1 MTFGVLNSYRPIAI
15 VLKNKVELL
24 QDYSQSF
31 LLAYLAG
38 AVFLLFFC
46 YDRFDQ
52 PANEGSF
59 VETLVPRHLASNAEY
74 LRAFL
79 IYFGVM
85 LTIYTLVTFAGPAAL
100 DVGSSTEG
108 FTDTEYIE
116 NAAESDPFDQPRSKQ
131 DDPVW
136 FPLAVVLMLAGASTR
151 IRIPLLNSI
160 ELFVRRMTHRIIG
173 IPDGIQKRAQQ
184 INTARIDIKALN
196 ENDASFI
203 KSKYKE
209 ATGEEL
215 SNIEDYYEKAENQS
229 GILIN
234 WIRLNY
240 LFRVIDS
247 RWRDLPGFD
256 SSIQHSYPSMWNK
269 LRSSM
274 LDLSAKRISE
284 ALVESQQDLDS
295 TDRSRI
301 RLLQEDVDQALHDIH
316 AYIAACIAHG
326 VTRKEEMGEMM
337 RSLKLVVT
345 SDERIDFSEAFLV
358 ALVMVFFY
366 MFIVV
371 IATPGIIDF
380 FGHAGAVSKH
390 MPSDY
395 TQAISWSTST
405 VFLHGAAAFA
415 ALRYRIKR
423 GSEWR
428 SMRIREAE
436 IPALQYLTVT
446 VIAYIAATL
455 GLLVWWILSESMFG
469 QGLILPSLKEFW
481 IPMFGSLGMVTG
493 FWVNYS
499 LDVVERS
506 ETTENIRLLQQ
517 AAGQG
522 LSTGLVCYVL
532 LVMMPDPDVKPDFEI
547 YTATV
552 AAFAGLAIGL
562 IISLYANQ
570 KQLKRD
576 KKRAKSSANHGADQ

>member
-1 MTFGVLNSYRPIAI
+1 M
-15 VLKNKVELL
+15 ELF

-59 VETLVPRHLASNAEY
+59 VETLVPRHLASNVEY
-74 LRAFL
+74 LRTFL

-108 FTDTEYIE
+108 FTENEYIE
-116 NAAESDPFDQPRSKQ
+116 NATQSDPFNQPRSKK

-173 IPDGIQKRAQQ
+173 IPDGIQKKAQK

-196 ENDASFI
+196 ESDAEFI

-215 SNIEDYYEKAENQS
+215 GDIEDYYKKAENRS
-229 GILIN
+229 GILVN
-234 WIRLNY
+234 WVRLNY

-256 SSIQHSYPSMWNK
+256 SSIQHSYPGMWNQ

-274 LDLSAKRISE
+274 LDLSVKRISE
-284 ALVESQQDLDS
+284 GLAESQQNVDS
-295 TDRSRI
+295 TDRARI
-301 RLLQEDVDQALHDIH
+301 RQLQEDVDQALHDIH
-316 AYIAACIAHG
+316 AYIAVCIAHS
-326 VTRKEEMGEMM
+326 VTKKEEMGDMM
-337 RSLKLVVT
+337 RALNLVVR
-345 SDERIDFSEAFLV
+345 SDERTDFSEAFIV
-358 ALVMVFFY
+358 AFVLVFFY

-371 IATPGIIDF
+371 IATPGLIQL
-380 FGHAGAVSKH
+380 FGHTDSVSKH

-395 TQAISWSTST
+395 VQAISWSTST
-405 VFLHGAAAFA
+405 IFLHGAAAFA
-415 ALRYRIKR
+415 ALRYRDNR
-423 GSEWR
+423 RTAWR
-428 SMRIREAE
+428 PMRIREAE
-436 IPALQYLTVT
+436 IPALQYLSVT
-446 VIAYIAATL
+446 VVGYVAATL
-455 GLLVWWILSESMFG
+455 GLAIWWILKESIFG
-469 QGLILPSLKEFW
+469 QGLILPSQQEFW

-493 FWVNYS
+493 FWINYS

-506 ETTENIRLLQQ
+506 ETIKKTRLLQQ

-522 LSTGLVCYVL
+522 LFTGFVCYVL
-532 LVMMPDPDVKPDFEI
+532 LVMMPDPEIKPDFEI

-552 AAFAGLAIGL
+552 AAFAGLVIGL

-576 KKRAKSSANHGADQ
+576 EERTKSSANHGANQ